1 MKKRI
6 ILSLIITSLFI
17 ISCKGSGGGD
27 SSKTTTTTPATTPIE
42 GRWGASETFGTATAT
57 MIWIFTGTNVSFSM
71 GMVDTDPTNQMA
83 VTVVCGGTFRLDGS
97 NLYTT
102 FKTATATVSDG
113 STTVTLTDLAE
124 VTDAAGGSLPVQV
137 DNTEHLFGTYAVNGN
152 TLTLTPTGS
161 SAQNFT
167 KQ

>member
-1 MKKRI
+1 MKKLI
-6 ILSLIITSLFI
+6 ILSLIITSLFV
-17 ISCKGSGGGD
+17 ISCKNSSD
-27 SSKTTTTTPATTPIE
+27 SSSSSSTTTTNTPLQGTWANTTDGQTYVFNGTAIAVTQTGLPNLST
-42 GRWGASETFGTATAT
+42 GASD
-57 MIWIFTGTNVSFSM
+57 VSM
-71 GMVDTDPTNQMA
+71 
-83 VTVVCGGTFRLDGS
+83 TVAGTFRLDGS

-113 STTVTLTDLAE
+113 STTVTMTDLTE

-152 TLTLTPTGS
+152 TLTLTPTGN